1 MKTLLL
7 LCLALPGALRAQSGE
22 LWFSGGA
29 SILANRNIGSPFS
42 DGQPDDVRLG
52 DGFRAGIRFALNSS
66 GHLRRELQY
75 AYNRTRVTD
84 VTERV
89 LGDPGYAGIAS
100 TPCAFNLPYY
110 FLPTNYEQ

>member
-1 MKTLLL
+1 MKTFLL

-42 DGQPDDVRLG
+42 DGQPDDVRRG

-66 GHLRRELQY
+66 GRLGHEFQY
-75 AYNRTRVTD
+75 AYSRTHVTD
-84 VTERV
+84 VTRLL
-89 LGDPGYAGIAS
+89 LGNSGSAAIA
-100 TPCAFNLPYY
+100 TH
-110 FLPTNYEQ
+110 